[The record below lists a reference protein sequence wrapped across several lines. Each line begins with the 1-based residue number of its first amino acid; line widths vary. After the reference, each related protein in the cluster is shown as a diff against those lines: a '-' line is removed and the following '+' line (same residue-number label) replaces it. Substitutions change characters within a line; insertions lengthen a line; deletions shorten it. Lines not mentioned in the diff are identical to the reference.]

1 MLNIACW
8 LAFADKLSSTYSW
21 NCCPLRRQRYVG
33 AIAPNRRQHGRC
45 YRAIVVGTDEDA
57 EEEAVVDACDGLINA
72 KAPTAIM
79 RIATIPIARYSIGSL
94 LVFGAGAD
102 GAGPMEDGATG
113 LWINW
118 QSRLIN
124 RRG

>member
-8 LAFADKLSSTYSW
+8 LAFADTLSICS
-21 NCCPLRRQRYVG
+21 NCCPVRQRYVG
-33 AIAPNRRQHGRC
+33 ALLTFIEGSTVDVTVL
-45 YRAIVVGTDEDA
+45 YVVGTDEDA

-102 GAGPMEDGATG
+102 GAGPMEDAG
-113 LWINW
+113 LGCG
-118 QSRLIN
+118 LIG
-124 RRG
+124 RAD